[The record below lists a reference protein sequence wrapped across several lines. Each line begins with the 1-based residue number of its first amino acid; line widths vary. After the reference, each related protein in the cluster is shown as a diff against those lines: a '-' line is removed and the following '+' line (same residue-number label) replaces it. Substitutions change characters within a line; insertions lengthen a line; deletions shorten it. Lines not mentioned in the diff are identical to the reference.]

1 MDKVGSLAKFQ
12 KNLKVDTTT
21 QGYLS
26 CSIRTKD
33 EYKIILLLLFDMYAY
48 KAAVEL
54 DRIPTMVHGEYRRRF
69 DFVFTKTGL
78 LFPNFSPKVCG
89 PPWPSNV
96 ST

>member
-33 EYKIILLLLFDMYAY
+33 EYKIILRILFDMYA
-48 KAAVEL
+48 
-54 DRIPTMVHGEYRRRF
+54 
-69 DFVFTKTGL
+69 
-78 LFPNFSPKVCG
+78 
-89 PPWPSNV
+89 
-96 ST
+96 

>member
-1 MDKVGSLAKFQ
+1 
-12 KNLKVDTTT
+12 
-21 QGYLS
+21 
-26 CSIRTKD
+26 
-33 EYKIILLLLFDMYAY
+33 MYAQ

-69 DFVFTKTGL
+69 DFVFTKSGL